1 MTKRGTKKRRKM
13 QIGNLGLHKGSLEK
27 VSKHGTQENI
37 YKYIKSAYF
46 FRLCLLYWFS
56 VSCAFGFEYIIIEK
70 HSI

>member
-37 YKYIKSAYF
+37 
-46 FRLCLLYWFS
+46 
-56 VSCAFGFEYIIIEK
+56 
-70 HSI
+70 